1 MPFLLHL
8 ILFLIPSPALFSH
21 SASVPSES
29 MPVKMVI
36 SEQCVSD
43 PNKVEGHEVD
53 LTPGSPLV
61 LTHRIHLVPGSAS
74 GSCCQSE
81 FGALQERI
89 EVLER
94 EVSELREKCGGLD
107 GGCCTSQQS
116 KGAGCTTVPP
126 PTDECLNDCSDQ
138 GRCVDGKCVCFPG
151 FSGPDCS
158 VLNCPRDCSNKG
170 KCVNGKCV
178 CDPGFT
184 GPDCSV
190 KTCPKNCSSNG
201 RCVNGRCV
209 CNAGFTGPDCSTVQ
223 CPGNCN
229 NKGRC
234 VNGKCVCDTG
244 FTGPDCSERSCP
256 GNCNNKGKCVNGKCV
271 CNTGFTGPDC
281 SERSC
286 PGNCNNKGRCVNGK
300 CVCDTGFTGPDCSE
314 RSCPRNCNNKG
325 RCVNGKCVCDT
336 GFTGPDCSERSCPG
350 NCNNKG
356 RCVDGKCV
364 CNTGFT
370 GPDCS
375 ERSCPGNCNNNGR
388 CVNGKCVC
396 DEGFTGPDC
405 SERSCPGNCNNKGR
419 CVNGKCVCNEGFTGP
434 ACSERSCPGN
444 CNNKGRCVNGKCVCE
459 EGFTGLD
466 CSERSCPGNCNNKGR
481 CVNGKCLCDTGFTG
495 PDCSE
500 RSCPNNCS
508 NKGRC
513 VNGQCVCDVGFTGP
527 DCSTK
532 TCPNNCSNRGRCV
545 NGKCVCNPSF
555 AEPDC
560 RECKDGFTGPDCAT
574 ALIAVS
580 HFSTRNITESSV
592 TLFWTPPIV
601 QYNTYRIT
609 FTSEKESDQKITAT
623 VNGGFSTY
631 TQVGLAPGQRYTVT
645 IVGEKD
651 GRMGAK
657 STTTFQT
664 LISGPKNLQ
673 VVKTSTTSVI
683 VQWEE
688 AQGEIDR
695 YVLSISPNQTDG
707 SGKGIPEM
715 RLPPERD
722 SAQIDGME
730 PGRLYDISLVA
741 EKDGTLSL
749 PATVQATPDR
759 LAGFSGEVRPL
770 DGKGP
775 KLQDGRFEVVH
786 QRKEG
791 AHQTATFS
799 EHPKRMSIQ
808 EVKTRTTPSPSLP
821 LPTNQVQPSLVR
833 SETQDQ
839 PTYKRQTPSRD
850 RHHAK
855 TSLQVPPSPKYR
867 YSGRPKL
874 SGSSTS
880 LLNSRQP
887 TKSISSRTSS
897 QMPEYKN
904 PAGNVSFLPSSH
916 PFGVG
921 KETLKRKKIAS
932 QEPQPDDQ
940 GLLTEP
946 VPGFNRDSSVT
957 NLPEGTTDTE
967 NTNGDNFPKYKET
980 INKTVP
986 LYHRMSHMGTFP
998 RQPNIGPFR
1007 SNRTSTPQ
1015 HPYRSLLRRP
1025 ILPRVNS
1032 TARNKVEPEMISS
1045 NLNPNHTLKFTWKG
1059 KNGTVIRLPPKLLS
1073 RIKTNFKNGSKA
1085 GVTVDKNTSKES
1097 NIVFPADNDADP
1109 KFNLS
1114 LSTYKAPS
1122 KSNDTIQTVSR
1133 GSENTIDHILPRV
1146 TNRDNSTTW
1155 HTIPHHQRVSGV
1167 ISGRQNASN
1176 LKIRPTIVLKRK
1188 NNTVIRLPSK
1198 PYTRINVNSTTIHS
1212 LLKDSKY
1219 GIRHKDSK
1227 DASKESQI
1235 GLSKDTDTNLFAN
1248 ITLST
1253 EAPMG
1258 TNETLQAINGGSENA
1273 IDHRN
1278 KEHNLPSITNRDQDL
1293 PRVTPRD
1300 HELSKTAVRD
1310 HDLPRVTNR
1319 DQDLARVTSRDQ
1331 EISKIANRDQDLP
1344 RVTNRDQDLARV
1356 TSRDQEISKIAVRDH
1371 DLPRVTNRDQDLPR
1385 VTSRD
1390 QEISKIANRDQD
1402 LPRVTSRD
1410 INTTIPMLIDQK
1422 VESEVV
1428 GQRENVPNQNHRT
1441 KIMLRRKDGT
1451 LVRTQKKLHTQIKP
1465 NSTSIHSGLKDA
1477 DTKVVKGIKE
1487 SVILSDKPKAE
1498 SHYKLQTVA
1507 GGLEVG
1513 NDNTLPSITDRDQ
1526 DLSRITN
1533 RDHHLPRVTNKD
1545 QDLPSDINRDNST
1558 SMKQVI
1564 KEFKESTEPTVQAV
1578 AAGSENGIDNNSTTM
1593 QMEPEFNSHSKKGPT
1608 SNFTATVTMKKKNE
1622 TVFRN
1627 TPKFKIKPNFHGDPK
1642 PSKESSTSRH
1652 TLPHNTLNRS
1662 PRPKSTQ
1669 QRKNGTIIRPPPK
1682 VSPQLKPKS
1691 TTILDGTKGRKH
1703 STDDPKL
1710 VWSSK
1715 VPLSTDKATSQ
1726 TNTAFPIAEVSEDS
1740 INQVGVQNVTSKGF
1754 IIIWVAPEGRFK
1766 NFVIRIIE
1774 ENDEG
1779 VNEGDGSNQEK
1790 EEERTEG
1797 SEITTNV
1804 IEVVRRNSSNDGVR
1818 KKFTKLLPGSARSYP
1833 VIDLTAQ
1840 TNYSVTLYG
1849 TGRGLRSNVH
1859 TFIIT
1864 TGPEPPSHLSFSEI
1878 TDTSLTVSWRRPKSS
1893 VSGFKVTYIHT
1904 KEGEPIS
1911 VTVDSSN
1918 SNLALSKLSPGST
1931 YEVSVIS
1938 VLGLDESD
1946 PIKDFVITLPD
1957 PPTDLRAINITD
1969 TKALLLWRPALA
1981 TVDQY
1986 IITYHSEEAPGS
1998 DLSVRVSGNAVEQQ
2012 LQALKESTKYSV
2024 TIISRLGEQK
2034 SSSTLTTFTTTS
2046 GSPGKGEAPRD
2057 LIAKQVTARS
2067 AVLSWKPPASAVTS
2081 YKLTYFTKG
2090 GERKEVTLNPGV
2102 TEHELRRLRPSSTY
2116 TALLQGERGGV
2127 YTAAISTEFTTGALR
2142 FPYPSDCSQELMNGQ
2157 KESGLVEI
2165 FPGGKQGQ
2173 TVMVYCDME
2182 TDGGGWTVFQ
2192 RRKDG
2197 KTNFFRSWQEYRKGF
2212 GDLEGEFWLG
2222 NDFLHNLTT
2231 MTPMN
2236 LRVDLRSG
2244 DEAVYAH
2251 YSTFS
2256 LDTMKKHYMLRVSG
2270 YSGTAGDS
2278 LKYHDKRPFS
2288 TFDRDPQ
2295 PFITRCSMSY
2305 RGGWWYKNCH
2315 EANLNGLYNTH
2326 TNHQGV
2332 IWTAWKGKNFSIP
2345 FSEMKIRPASF
2356 KPNNQ

>member
-1 MPFLLHL
+1 
-8 ILFLIPSPALFSH
+8 
-21 SASVPSES
+21 
-29 MPVKMVI
+29 
-36 SEQCVSD
+36 
-43 PNKVEGHEVD
+43 
-53 LTPGSPLV
+53 
-61 LTHRIHLVPGSAS
+61 
-74 GSCCQSE
+74 
-81 FGALQERI
+81 
-89 EVLER
+89 
-94 EVSELREKCGGLD
+94 
-107 GGCCTSQQS
+107 
-116 KGAGCTTVPP
+116 
-126 PTDECLNDCSDQ
+126 
-138 GRCVDGKCVCFPG
+138 
-151 FSGPDCS
+151 
-158 VLNCPRDCSNKG
+158 
-170 KCVNGKCV
+170 
-178 CDPGFT
+178 
-184 GPDCSV
+184 
-190 KTCPKNCSSNG
+190 
-201 RCVNGRCV
+201 
-209 CNAGFTGPDCSTVQ
+209 
-223 CPGNCN
+223 
-229 NKGRC
+229 
-234 VNGKCVCDTG
+234 
-244 FTGPDCSERSCP
+244 
-256 GNCNNKGKCVNGKCV
+256 
-271 CNTGFTGPDC
+271 
-281 SERSC
+281 
-286 PGNCNNKGRCVNGK
+286 
-300 CVCDTGFTGPDCSE
+300 
-314 RSCPRNCNNKG
+314 
-325 RCVNGKCVCDT
+325 
-336 GFTGPDCSERSCPG
+336 
-350 NCNNKG
+350 
-356 RCVDGKCV
+356 
-364 CNTGFT
+364 
-370 GPDCS
+370 
-375 ERSCPGNCNNNGR
+375 
-388 CVNGKCVC
+388 
-396 DEGFTGPDC
+396 
-405 SERSCPGNCNNKGR
+405 
-419 CVNGKCVCNEGFTGP
+419 
-434 ACSERSCPGN
+434 
-444 CNNKGRCVNGKCVCE
+444 
-459 EGFTGLD
+459 
-466 CSERSCPGNCNNKGR
+466 
-481 CVNGKCLCDTGFTG
+481 
-495 PDCSE
+495 
-500 RSCPNNCS
+500 
-508 NKGRC
+508 
-513 VNGQCVCDVGFTGP
+513 
-527 DCSTK
+527 
-532 TCPNNCSNRGRCV
+532 
-545 NGKCVCNPSF
+545 
-555 AEPDC
+555 
-560 RECKDGFTGPDCAT
+560 
-574 ALIAVS
+574 
-580 HFSTRNITESSV
+580 
-592 TLFWTPPIV
+592 
-601 QYNTYRIT
+601 
-609 FTSEKESDQKITAT
+609 
-623 VNGGFSTY
+623 
-631 TQVGLAPGQRYTVT
+631 
-645 IVGEKD
+645 
-651 GRMGAK
+651 
-657 STTTFQT
+657 
-664 LISGPKNLQ
+664 
-673 VVKTSTTSVI
+673 
-683 VQWEE
+683 
-688 AQGEIDR
+688 
-695 YVLSISPNQTDG
+695 
-707 SGKGIPEM
+707 
-715 RLPPERD
+715 
-722 SAQIDGME
+722 
-730 PGRLYDISLVA
+730 
-741 EKDGTLSL
+741 
-749 PATVQATPDR
+749 
-759 LAGFSGEVRPL
+759 
-770 DGKGP
+770 
-775 KLQDGRFEVVH
+775 
-786 QRKEG
+786 
-791 AHQTATFS
+791 
-799 EHPKRMSIQ
+799 
-808 EVKTRTTPSPSLP
+808 
-821 LPTNQVQPSLVR
+821 
-833 SETQDQ
+833 
-839 PTYKRQTPSRD
+839 
-850 RHHAK
+850 
-855 TSLQVPPSPKYR
+855 
-867 YSGRPKL
+867 
-874 SGSSTS
+874 
-880 LLNSRQP
+880 
-887 TKSISSRTSS
+887 
-897 QMPEYKN
+897 
-904 PAGNVSFLPSSH
+904 
-916 PFGVG
+916 
-921 KETLKRKKIAS
+921 
-932 QEPQPDDQ
+932 
-940 GLLTEP
+940 
-946 VPGFNRDSSVT
+946 
-957 NLPEGTTDTE
+957 
-967 NTNGDNFPKYKET
+967 
-980 INKTVP
+980 
-986 LYHRMSHMGTFP
+986 
-998 RQPNIGPFR
+998 
-1007 SNRTSTPQ
+1007 
-1015 HPYRSLLRRP
+1015 
-1025 ILPRVNS
+1025 
-1032 TARNKVEPEMISS
+1032 
-1045 NLNPNHTLKFTWKG
+1045 
-1059 KNGTVIRLPPKLLS
+1059 
-1073 RIKTNFKNGSKA
+1073 
-1085 GVTVDKNTSKES
+1085 
-1097 NIVFPADNDADP
+1097 
-1109 KFNLS
+1109 
-1114 LSTYKAPS
+1114 
-1122 KSNDTIQTVSR
+1122 
-1133 GSENTIDHILPRV
+1133 
-1146 TNRDNSTTW
+1146 
-1155 HTIPHHQRVSGV
+1155 
-1167 ISGRQNASN
+1167 
-1176 LKIRPTIVLKRK
+1176 
-1188 NNTVIRLPSK
+1188 
-1198 PYTRINVNSTTIHS
+1198 
-1212 LLKDSKY
+1212 
-1219 GIRHKDSK
+1219 
-1227 DASKESQI
+1227 
-1235 GLSKDTDTNLFAN
+1235 
-1248 ITLST
+1248 
-1253 EAPMG
+1253 MG

-1344 RVTNRDQDLARV
+1344 RVT
-1356 TSRDQEISKIAVRDH
+1356 
-1371 DLPRVTNRDQDLPR
+1371 
-1385 VTSRD
+1385 
-1390 QEISKIANRDQD
+1390 
-1402 LPRVTSRD
+1402 SRD

-1428 GQRENVPNQNHRT
+1428 GQRENVPNQNRRT
-1441 KIMLRRKDGT
+1441 KTMPRKDGT
-1451 LVRTQKKLHTQIKP
+1451 LLRPQKKLHTQIKP

-1477 DTKVVKGIKE
+1477 DIKVVKGIKE

-1513 NDNTLPSITDRDQ
+1513 NDNTLPSITNRDQ

-2173 TVMVYCDME
+2173 PVMVYCDME

-2326 TNHQGV
+2326 TNHQVEAPSGGFCFENTRRNAVLEAGLSEKGYSAPKARKTGTTIGGIIFKDGV
-2332 IWTAWKGKNFSIP
+2332 ILGADTRATDDMVVADKNCMKIHYIAPNIYCCGAGVAADADITTQMMSSNIELHSLSTGRPPLVVTVTRQLKQLLFRYQGHIGSSLIVGGVDVNGFQLFSIYPHGSYDRLP
-2345 FSEMKIRPASF
+2345 FAAMGSGAAAAISVFEDRY
-2356 KPNNQ
+2356 KPNMELEEGKQLVRDAIAAGIFCDLGSGSNIDLCVITEKGVDYLRGYDQPVEKGQKEGKYTYKQGTTPVLTKTITPLTLDVVEESVQMMDSQ